1 MVCGN
6 LRAAVLRLMEAI
18 SATWYSNLRLKQ
30 LTHRYCASIYLGW
43 DAGLIRMMIIRS
55 ILIFKWAWINVLLV
69 LGNCGG
75 IIADLFKILDIR
87 VCLIVVALLA
97 KVLSGWDVSI
107 RGLLTHLHSRIW
119 YSIDCRYFR
128 LWVSG
133 RVQCFLWVLW
143 LLRIGFKGISVHF

>member
-30 LTHRYCASIYLGW
+30 LTHLYCASIYLRR
-43 DAGLIRMMIIRS
+43 DAGLIHMMVIGT

-69 LGNCGG
+69 CGNCGG
-75 IIADLFKILDIR
+75 IIAYLFKILDI
-87 VCLIVVALLA
+87 CLIIVV
-97 KVLSGWDVSI
+97 
-107 RGLLTHLHSRIW
+107 LLTKILPRWVVSVLDLVTHLSSWIR

-133 RVQCFLWVLW
+133 RVLCFLKVLW